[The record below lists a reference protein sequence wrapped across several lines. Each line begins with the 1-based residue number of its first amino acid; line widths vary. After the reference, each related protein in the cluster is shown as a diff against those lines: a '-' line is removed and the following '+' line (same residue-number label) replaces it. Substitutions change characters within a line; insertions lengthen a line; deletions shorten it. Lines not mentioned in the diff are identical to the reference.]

1 MGVQTATVARDWRA
15 SACSS
20 RRRVLCSCW
29 LGCPNQACKGGE
41 IRTPPPH
48 NVTARGN
55 NRLLSFARRH
65 GCPGGRRA
73 APEEWLALLLL
84 R

>member
-29 LGCPNQACKGGE
+29 LGCPNQACKGGGD
-41 IRTPPPH
+41 TDP
-48 NVTARGN
+48 
-55 NRLLSFARRH
+55 
-65 GCPGGRRA
+65 A
-73 APEEWLALLLL
+73 APQRDCKGE
-84 R
+84 